1 MKKIS
6 CIILSFSIFIVL
18 FIACSNDSTQQILP
32 IIPPAVTPTTPT
44 TTTTTAPVTFDF
56 SNAKAIAHMGDVNSR
71 AASDTDEY
79 VKILTDGTFET
90 AIKLTGTGNLSRIVG
105 IYPSPTTSGDVF
117 VTFAQVSNLYSGY
130 TSQSIGQLISV
141 HSDGTFDDVLK
152 IENNSMS
159 TYAKYLELTT
169 SSITFDRN
177 GNLYFF
183 ATKRYDSNGNSITN
197 AGQQIYQYKPTEKQL
212 NKLVAAVEGTSYSKM
227 QISEDGSLIFAQG
240 YRYNNSTR
248 TDFLR
253 AIPVADAGNFVNIY
267 YGNYID
273 PSYSNWVYD
282 DRTAKFYYYGTIGTE
297 SGLHVFT
304 RANNFND
311 DTVVA
316 KNATKSVPSLFQ
328 KYFSDNIS
336 SNELLEKL
344 SAVFKKDIKLVVTS
358 TAYTNANGQTVQIF
372 TELGSTRYENTEAL
386 NWLKA
391 ESSRQ
396 TALLDYIDAW
406 LNSNNLWLNC
416 LRYYDDLNNYWYELN
431 SSYYSVGF
439 SNLSINTQ
447 GLYSWETSG
456 NKISLVH
463 ITDENGNYL
472 YDVVKKTLPVTGII
486 KETKQHGTKIFMKY
500 SLTNSN
506 NVELG
511 YHHIYSVDFQNNTL
525 SNYFDT
531 FTNKNTMEVVSYSVG
546 ADNLYFS
553 FVNGLNVENYVIDL
567 NSNNARRLETNRKM
581 LDVFAF

>member
-1 MKKIS
+1 M
-6 CIILSFSIFIVL
+6 
-18 FIACSNDSTQQILP
+18 
-32 IIPPAVTPTTPT
+32 
-44 TTTTTAPVTFDF
+44 
-56 SNAKAIAHMGDVNSR
+56 
-71 AASDTDEY
+71 
-79 VKILTDGTFET
+79 
-90 AIKLTGTGNLSRIVG
+90 
-105 IYPSPTTSGDVF
+105 
-117 VTFAQVSNLYSGY
+117 SGY
-130 TSQSIGQLISV
+130 NVQYIGQLICV
-141 HSDGTFDDVLK
+141 HSDGTYDDILK
-152 IENNSMS
+152 VGTNSS
-159 TYAKYLELTT
+159 AYTNYLRLTT
-169 SSITFDRN
+169 SSITFDKN

-183 ATKRYDSNGNSITN
+183 ASIEYDSNGNYITN
-197 AGQQIYQYKPTEKQL
+197 SGQQIYQYKPVEKQL
-212 NKLVAAVEGTSYSKM
+212 NRLVAAVEGTTYSKM
-227 QISEDGSLIFAQG
+227 QISEDSSLIFASG
-240 YRYNNSTR
+240 YRINNSTW
-248 TDFLR
+248 TYFVR

-267 YGNYID
+267 YGNSSIGYL
-273 PSYSNWVYD
+273 NWVYD
-282 DRTAKFYYYGTIGTE
+282 DRTAKFYYYGTIGNE

-439 SNLSINTQ
+439 SNLSVNTQ

-525 SNYFDT
+525 KNYFDT